1 MKKIID
7 FLVEIGKLKKMP
19 RRGWV
24 INQIKNPESIAEHTF
39 RAAILSW
46 VLAKRKRGI
55 NIERLLKIALIHD
68 LCEVYAGDITPYDS
82 ILPRNK
88 KKLKELMKTWPRFSN
103 AQKNKNILKKR
114 KKETAGLDKLLSKLP
129 PDLKSLQH
137 EIKSLWLDYENG
149 LTPEGRFFKQ
159 ADRLENFLQALEY
172 WKKYKKPPQHPWWL
186 WAREFFDDPLLL
198 KFIKEMDEEF
208 HKERKPRV

>member
-1 MKKIID
+1 MRQIILLCIMKKIID
-7 FLVEIGKLKKMP
+7 FLVEIGKLKRMP

-46 VLAKRKRGI
+46 VLAKRKKGI

-82 ILPRNK
+82 ILPRNN

-103 AQKNKNILKKR
+103 AQKNKNILRKR
-114 KKETAGLDKLLSKLP
+114 KKETIGLNKLLSKLP
-129 PDLKSLQH
+129 PDLKSL
-137 EIKSLWLDYENG
+137 SM
-149 LTPEGRFFKQ
+149 R
-159 ADRLENFLQALEY
+159 
-172 WKKYKKPPQHPWWL
+172 
-186 WAREFFDDPLLL
+186 
-198 KFIKEMDEEF
+198 
-208 HKERKPRV
+208 